1 MKRLFVLVALL
12 LALPLP
18 ASANGPDVNDT
29 KLLTQ
34 PAVSANHVAFVYA
47 EDLWICTHDGKNV
60 RRLTTDL
67 GMESNPVFSPDGRFI
82 AFSGQ
87 YDGNTD
93 VFIMPVEGGAPK
105 RLTYH
110 PGADGVRGFTPDG
123 SAVLFASGRNTFTRR
138 YNQLF
143 TVPVEGGYET
153 QLPIPNAYHA
163 SYSPDGTRI
172 AYTPLSEPF
181 RQWKNYRGGT
191 NSRILLYT
199 ASNHAVE
206 QIPQPA
212 DRCNDTDPQWLDKN
226 TILFRSDRN
235 GEFNLFTY
243 DSTSKKIA
251 QVSQH
256 DDFPVLDHC
265 VGGGFVVFEQAGHL
279 HMTKVNENANLSPMG
294 RMKIGVATDMPER
307 RARFVKGGTYV
318 RGAAV
323 SPSGARAVFE
333 MRGEIVTVPAEKG
346 DPRNLTNT
354 PGVHER
360 NPEWSPDGKT
370 IAYFS
375 DASGDYELC
384 LQSQDGKGEA
394 KRIKLNGSGFYNDLS
409 WSRDSKKIA
418 IVDSASTLSWV
429 DVASGKITKIVTA
442 QYGRAR
448 GLKPTSWAPDSK
460 WLAYS
465 IDNAAQIAQVHIY
478 SLEQNKSFPVTDGMS
493 EATEPVF
500 DANGKYLYFMGST
513 DTGMSKHGFSQS
525 SQDSRPPRWSLYLA
539 VLRKD
544 LPSPFIR
551 ESDEEKG
558 MQERRN
564 EERRNEERR
573 PGEGGER
580 TEGGGQ
586 GEERPGREMP
596 EGAADRMKAV
606 REARQAKENTKID
619 FEAIDQRIL
628 ALPVSSGNY
637 ANLHAGSANQLY
649 FMARASADEGR
660 GGRGPGAGATGSA
673 LHRYDLERKRDD
685 TVQASVMSYMLT
697 PDARKMLISTGRNTY
712 AIVSTTGGAAPTP
725 QAAPQMAGR
734 GGRGGRGGAEPSP
747 AEATPTPGRL
757 NLDAVDIKIEPESE
771 WAQIYH
777 EAWRINRD
785 FFYAPNMHGAD
796 WTKMRE
802 KYRPFLDHCATR
814 EDVNRVIQWM
824 CSELAVGHHR
834 GGGGDRLYERRTSVR
849 GGLLGA
855 DYEVADGRYRFK
867 KIYGGL
873 NWSPE
878 LRAPLTV
885 PGVNVKEGEF
895 LLAVQGRDLKAPDN
909 LFKHFENTS
918 GKMIEIT
925 VGPSADGKGSRTV
938 VVEPIEDEGNLRN
951 RAWVEGNLK
960 KVHEAT
966 KGRVAYVYVPDTA
979 QGGLT
984 SFKRY
989 FFPQVDK
996 EAIIVDERFNSGG
1009 QIADYYID
1017 ILRRPF
1023 ASYWAPRHGA
1033 DWRSPSAAIHGPK
1046 VMIIDETA
1054 GSGGD
1059 MLPWMFHKFQ
1069 LGPIVGKRTWGGLV
1083 GISGTPTLMDG
1094 GSITAPGFAIWTP
1107 EEGWVVENVGVP
1119 PTIEVEQTPADVIA
1133 GRDPQ
1138 LEKAI
1143 EVVLK
1148 ELEKQPKVDHKRPA
1162 FPMRA
1167 LPSARGG
1174 ATNGNNNK

>member
-1 MKRLFVLVALL
+1 MKRLFLLAALLVAL
-12 LALPLP
+12 PMP
-18 ASANGPDVNDT
+18 VSAKDPDVNDT
-29 KLLTQ
+29 KLLSQ
-34 PAVSANHVAFVYA
+34 PAVSGTHVAFIYA
-47 EDLWICTHDGKNV
+47 DDLWVCTHDGKNV
-60 RRLTTDL
+60 RRLTSDI
-67 GMESNPVFSPDGRFI
+67 GVESNPVFSPDGRFI

-93 VFIMPVEGGAPK
+93 VYLIPVEGGAPK
-105 RLTYH
+105 RLTWH
-110 PGADGVRGFTPDG
+110 PGADVVRGFTPDG
-123 SAVLFASGRNTFTRR
+123 TAVLFASGRNTFTRR
-138 YNQLF
+138 YMQLF
-143 TVPVEGGYET
+143 TVPLDGGFET

-191 NSRILLYT
+191 NSRIMIYT
-199 ASNHAVE
+199 AKGHGVE
-206 QIPQPA
+206 QIPQPQE
-212 DRCNDTDPQWLDKN
+212 RCNDTKPQWLDKN

-243 DSTSKKIA
+243 DSTTKQLT
-251 QVSQH
+251 QVSH
-256 DDFPVLDHC
+256 HEDFPVLDHSA
-265 VGGGFVVFEQAGHL
+265 GGGFVAYEQAGHL
-279 HMTKVNENANLSPMG
+279 HMMKVNEGAKLSALG
-294 RMKIGVATDMPER
+294 RMKIGVATDFPER
-307 RARFVKGGTYV
+307 RTRYVKGSSYV
-318 RGAAV
+318 RSAAV

-354 PGVHER
+354 PGVNER
-360 NPEWSPDGKT
+360 HPEWSPDGKT

-375 DASGDYELC
+375 DVSGDYELC
-384 LQSQDGKGEA
+384 LQPQDGRGEV
-394 KRIKLNGSGFYNDLS
+394 KRIKLNGSGFYNDMA

-418 IVDSASTLSWV
+418 ISDSSSTLYWV
-429 DVASGKITKIVTA
+429 EVASAKVTKIDQA
-442 QYGRAR
+442 QYGRSR
-448 GLKPTSWAPDSK
+448 GLKPCSWSPDSK

-478 SLEQNKSFPVTDGMS
+478 SLEQNKSFAVTDGLS

-500 DANGKYLYFMGST
+500 DANGKYLYFIGST
-513 DTGMSKHGFSQS
+513 DTGMSKHGFSLS
-525 SQDSRPPRWSLYLA
+525 SQDTRATRWSIYVA

-544 LPSPFIR
+544 LPSPFLR

-558 MQERRN
+558 TPEQ
-564 EERRNEERR
+564 RR
-573 PGEGGER
+573 PADGERAEGGAA
-580 TEGGGQ
+580 
-586 GEERPGREMP
+586 GEDQPRREMP
-596 EGAADRMKAV
+596 DGMADRMKAA
-606 REARQAKENTKID
+606 REARQARENMKID
-619 FEAIDQRIL
+619 FETIDQRIL
-628 ALPVSSGNY
+628 ALPLPSGSYN
-637 ANLHAGSANQLY
+637 NLQTGGANQLY
-649 FMARASADEGR
+649 YLARATADEGR
-660 GGRGPGAGATGSA
+660 GGRGGPGMGGGAA
-673 LHRYDLERKRDD
+673 LHRYDLERKKDD
-685 TVQASVMSYMLT
+685 TVQATVMSYQLT
-697 PDARKMLISTGRNTY
+697 PDGRKMLMASSPTTY
-712 AIVSTTGGAAPTP
+712 SIVSTSGGAAPTP
-725 QAAPQMAGR
+725 QAAPQTAGR
-734 GGRGGRGGAEPSP
+734 FGRGGRGGAPAPTESAEP
-747 AEATPTPGRL
+747 TGGRL

-785 FFYAPNMHGAD
+785 FFYAPNMHGTD
-796 WTKMRE
+796 WVKMRE

-814 EDVNRVIQWM
+814 DDVNRVIQWM

-834 GGGGDRLYERRTSVR
+834 GGGGDRLYERKTVR

-855 DYEVADGRYRFK
+855 DYEIADGRYRFK
-867 KIYGGL
+867 KVYGGL
-873 NWSPE
+873 NWSPD

-885 PGVNVKEGEF
+885 PGVNVKEGDY

-909 LFKHFENTS
+909 LYKHFENTS

-925 VGPSADGKGSRTV
+925 VGPNADGKGSRTV
-938 VVEPIEDEGNLRN
+938 VVEPIDDESALRN

-966 KGRVAYVYVPDTA
+966 KGRVAYVYVPDTSS
-979 QGGLT
+979 GGLT
-984 SFKRY
+984 AFKRY

-996 EAIIVDERFNSGG
+996 EAIIIDERFNSGG

-1046 VMIIDETA
+1046 VMLIDETA

-1059 MLPWMFHKFQ
+1059 MLPWMFRKFQ

-1083 GISGTPTLMDG
+1083 GIGGTPNLMDG
-1094 GSITAPGFAIWTP
+1094 GTITAPGFAIWTP

-1119 PTIEVEQTPADVIA
+1119 PDIEVEQTPADVIA

-1143 EVVLK
+1143 QVVMK
-1148 ELEKQPKVDHKRPA
+1148 ELEKQPKVEHKRPA

-1167 LPSARGG
+1167 LPSARGENG
-1174 ATNGNNNK
+1174 ANSGVKNNK